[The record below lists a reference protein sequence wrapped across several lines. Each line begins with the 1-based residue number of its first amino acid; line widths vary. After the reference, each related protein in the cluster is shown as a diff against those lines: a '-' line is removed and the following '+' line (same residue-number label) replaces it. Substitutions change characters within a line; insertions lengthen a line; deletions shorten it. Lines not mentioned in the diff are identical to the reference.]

1 VLRACVLLDEALQ
14 AAAPAGSGGAAPTVV
29 AQVKT
34 AGALPLLRYAC
45 SARVIPVP
53 TSKINARRY
62 VRLLHNPITAVLS
75 RHLLDFYS
83 PAHASIDSC
92 PQAAGLPFAQLHFLF
107 PDALVVGLA
116 SGGSYRLNPPPE
128 TVVGPGDDVIALRPE
143 RWGGPP
149 ASSMPSRRMPAL
161 LPLHL
166 S

>member
-1 VLRACVLLDEALQ
+1 MGEGWGWGAALAFSGALSGGRRQPHSVSRATHTQVSSQTPARP
-14 AAAPAGSGGAAPTVV
+14 AAPAA
-29 AQVKT
+29 
-34 AGALPLLRYAC
+34 
-45 SARVIPVP
+45 
-53 TSKINARRY
+53 
-62 VRLLHNPITAVLS
+62 
-75 RHLLDFYS
+75 S
-83 PAHASIDSC
+83 PARLPPS
-92 PQAAGLPFAQLHFLF
+92 AA
-107 PDALVVGLA
+107 DALVVGLA